1 MPSCIQAMTPVGF
14 FLWRRISEQS
24 AGESDSAL
32 IAEIT
37 IETDTATANC
47 L

>member
-1 MPSCIQAMTPVGF
+1 MPVGF
-14 FLWRRISEQS
+14 FLWRRINEHS
-24 AGESDSAL
+24 AGDSVSAL

-37 IETDTATANC
+37 IDTETATANC